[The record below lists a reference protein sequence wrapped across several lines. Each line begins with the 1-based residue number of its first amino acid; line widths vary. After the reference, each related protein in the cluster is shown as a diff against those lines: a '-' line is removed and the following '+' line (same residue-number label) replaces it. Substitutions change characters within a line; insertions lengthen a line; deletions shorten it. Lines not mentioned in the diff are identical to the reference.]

1 MTGYFTYQRGS
12 RQYLLA
18 LTRPCM
24 CSQSIAPH
32 EWTEAC
38 DRFPPLLA
46 EIDGQEVEPNEIE
59 TLIAS
64 PDTAPIQSVGSLTP
78 AQEYAYQVATNTHYA
93 KHGKPNVR
101 ELPPITP

>member
-1 MTGYFTYQRGS
+1 MIGHFTYHRGS
-12 RQYLLA
+12 RRYLLA

-24 CSQSIAPH
+24 CTQSIAPH

-46 EIDGQEVEPNEIE
+46 EIDGQEVEPNEVE

-64 PDTAPIQSVGSLTP
+64 PGTAPIQPAGGLTP
-78 AQEYAYQVATNTHYA
+78 AQEYAYQVATKSHHQE
-93 KHGKPNVR
+93 HGKPD
-101 ELPPITP
+101 LSKMAPAL

>member
-1 MTGYFTYQRGS
+1 MELGHFTYQRGS

-24 CSQSIAPH
+24 CTQSVAPH

-46 EIDGQEVEPNEIE
+46 EIDGQEVEPNEVE

-64 PDTAPIQSVGSLTP
+64 PDTAPIQPGGSLTP
-78 AQEYAYQVATNTHYA
+78 AQEYAYLVAAKNFTEEHKTHI
-93 KHGKPNVR
+93 NQ
-101 ELPPITP
+101 ITPIF